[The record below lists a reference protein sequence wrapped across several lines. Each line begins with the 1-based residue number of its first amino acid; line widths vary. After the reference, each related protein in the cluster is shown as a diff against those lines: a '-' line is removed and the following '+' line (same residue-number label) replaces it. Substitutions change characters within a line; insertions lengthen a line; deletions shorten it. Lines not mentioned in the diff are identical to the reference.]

1 MRRPINRIV
10 LTLLSLSLLLAQA
23 AFAAPPET
31 KMELVTDTLHGVAIP
46 DSYRWLEDQ
55 KSPATRDWLTREM
68 AYTESFYPKFTALDG
83 IKNRLTKLLR
93 IDRVSAPFRCGQRY
107 FFTRRNSD
115 QELWTTWCREGKDGK
130 EQLLLDPHTMSKD
143 FRTSADMM
151 EVSDDG
157 KIMAYTIRQ
166 GGQDETAVH
175 FRNIDTGADLPDVF
189 PPNVYFGMSI
199 TKDGKGC
206 YYVKRIEG
214 GASRAYYHEFGQPLE
229 TDKYIFGEGYGP
241 EQIVGAGL
249 SEDRRTLMIQ
259 VSYGAGGSKSELF
272 IKDATKD
279 GPIVTVV
286 KGVDAIFS
294 GTPIGDKLYIQ
305 TNLNA
310 PNWKVMVTDLAKP
323 TQENWRDVVP
333 EAASPIEGLTFVGG
347 KIFVNYLEDVVNKV
361 KIFGPNG
368 EPQGELALP
377 GLGSGGTLSGRWDD
391 QEGYYSFTT
400 FNLPGSI
407 YKYDIAS
414 GKSEVWFKPDVP
426 FQGDN
431 FEVKQVWYNSKDGT
445 KVPMFLAYRKGLVLD
460 GNNPTYLTGYGGF
473 NVSSG
478 AYFSSV
484 YAIWMEAGG
493 VVASPALRGGGEFG
507 EKWHKDGMLDK
518 KQNVFDD
525 FIGAAEWLIANKYT
539 NPKRLAI
546 MGGSNG
552 GLLVGAMLTQR
563 PDLFKAIVCWN
574 PLLDMLRYHRLLMG
588 PYWISEYGSADSAS
602 QFSYLRAY
610 SPYQNVKK
618 GVKYPSVMFIS
629 GDGDTRVDPM
639 HARKMTAL
647 MQATVTDDTPILLYY
662 DMKSGHV
669 GTNPLGKTITD
680 NSIQLAYVMWQ
691 LGVEYPAKN

>member
-1 MRRPINRIV
+1 MRRPAHRIIPTV
-10 LTLLSLSLLLAQA
+10 ITTCLLAA
-23 AFAAPPET
+23 LSATAAPPET
-31 KMELVTDTLHGVAIP
+31 KIELVTDTLHGVAISDP
-46 DSYRWLEDQ
+46 YRWLEDQ
-55 KSPATRDWLTREM
+55 KSPATRDWLQREM
-68 AYTESFYPKFTALDG
+68 TYTESFYPKFTALDG
-83 IKNRLTKLLR
+83 IKDRLTKLLR

-107 FFTRRNSD
+107 FFSRRNAD

-143 FRTSADMM
+143 LRTNAEMV

-157 KIMAYTIRQ
+157 RFLAYAIRE
-166 GGQDETAVH
+166 GGQDETAIH

-199 TKDGKGC
+199 TRDDKGC
-206 YYVKRIEG
+206 YYVKRIED
-214 GASRAYYHEFGQPLE
+214 GASRAYYHEFGQPLQA
-229 TDKYIFGEGYGP
+229 DKYVFGEGYGP
-241 EQIVGAGL
+241 EQIVEAGL
-249 SEDRRTLMIQ
+249 SEDRRTLVFR
-259 VSYGAGGSKSELF
+259 VSYGAGGSKSEIF
-272 IKDATKD
+272 VKDATKD
-279 GPIVTVV
+279 GPIVPVIT
-286 KGVDAIFS
+286 GVDAIFS
-294 GTPIGDKLYIQ
+294 ATAIGDKLYIQ
-305 TNLNA
+305 TNQDA

-323 TQENWRDVVP
+323 GRENWREVIP
-333 EAASPIEGLTFVGG
+333 EAASPIAGLSFVGG
-347 KIFVNYLEDVVNKV
+347 KIFVNYLENVINKV
-361 KIFGPNG
+361 RIFGPNG
-368 EPQGELALP
+368 EPQGELPLP

-391 QEGYYSFTT
+391 LEGYYSFTT

-407 YKYDIAS
+407 YKYDLAS

-426 FQGDN
+426 FAGNDY
-431 FEVKQVWYNSKDGT
+431 EVKQVWYNSKDGT
-445 KVPMFLAYRKGLVLD
+445 RIPMFLAHRKGLTFD

-473 NVSSG
+473 NASSG

-507 EKWHKDGMLDK
+507 EQWHKNGMLDK

-539 NPKRLAI
+539 NPDHLAI

-588 PYWISEYGSADSAS
+588 PYWISEYGSADSAG
-602 QFSYLRAY
+602 QFPYLRAY

-647 MQATVTDDTPILLYY
+647 MQATVGETPPILLYY

-680 NSIQLAYVMWQ
+680 NSIQLAYIMWQ
-691 LGVEYPAKN
+691 LGMEYPAKN